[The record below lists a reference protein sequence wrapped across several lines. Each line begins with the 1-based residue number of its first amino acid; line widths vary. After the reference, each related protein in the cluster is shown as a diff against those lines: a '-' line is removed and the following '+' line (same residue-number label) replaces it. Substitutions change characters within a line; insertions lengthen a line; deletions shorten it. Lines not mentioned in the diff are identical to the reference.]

1 MGHYGS
7 AQVSMGQDWSDR
19 VRKVRTAQARSVQ
32 ISTGQV
38 KTAQD
43 RSGQDRLGQDR
54 SAWVSIGKKRSG

>member
-7 AQVSMGQDWSDR
+7 AQVSLGQDRSNR

-32 ISTGQV
+32 ISTGQY
-38 KTAQD
+38 